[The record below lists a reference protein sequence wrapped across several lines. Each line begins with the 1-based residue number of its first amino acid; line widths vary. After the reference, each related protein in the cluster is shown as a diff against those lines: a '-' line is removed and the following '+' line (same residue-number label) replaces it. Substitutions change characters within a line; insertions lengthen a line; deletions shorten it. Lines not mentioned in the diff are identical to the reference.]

1 MLLTDKT
8 MESPIIT
15 LKGYPKKNVTL
26 QLFFQGT
33 YSIHICMNKVF
44 KKLFFKDCTFKFL
57 MTSYDNN
64 DNLFHKHLPTKF

>member
-1 MLLTDKT
+1 

-57 MTSYDNN
+57 MTFPISQAPSYQILN
-64 DNLFHKHLPTKF
+64 